1 MHGETSFSI
10 VIPAF
15 NEADGLVQVLG
26 ELAHAVDD
34 RCLEVLVVDDGST
47 DGTGTTAEGFTGS
60 LPVRVI
66 HHPVNRGYGAALKTG
81 IRAALG
87 EIVVTMDADG
97 QHDPRDLAA
106 LIERTVDHDMVVG
119 VRTRDS
125 HRESSRRAGKWF
137 INRLADFLTR
147 TRIPDVNSGLR
158 AFRRETIL
166 KYLHLL
172 PDGFSASTTS
182 TIALTKRG
190 CAVAWVPI
198 TTRRRTGTSRVRQV
212 RDGFGAILLMTRLIT
227 LFDPLRVFFPAGA
240 GMFVAGLL
248 SGVYYFFYGSYGGG
262 VSTGSLLLLLTGLLL
277 FFFGLLADQIAA
289 LRLERY
295 E

>member
-1 MHGETSFSI
+1 MQKDISLSI

-15 NEADGLVQVLG
+15 NEADGLGQVLD
-26 ELAHAVDD
+26 ELSRAAND

-47 DGTGTTAEGFTGS
+47 DGTGRTAEGFAGV

-66 HHPVNRGYGAALKTG
+66 SHPMTRGYGAALKTG
-81 IRAALG
+81 IRAARG

-106 LIERTVDHDMVVG
+106 LIEQMADHDMVVG
-119 VRTRDS
+119 ARTRNS
-125 HRESSRRAGKWF
+125 HRESSRRAGKWV
-137 INRLADFLTR
+137 ITWLADFLTR

-158 AFRRETIL
+158 AFRRETIV

-182 TIALTKRG
+182 TIALLKRG
-190 CAVAWVPI
+190 YRIAWVPI

-212 RDGFGAILLMTRLIT
+212 RDGFGTILIMTRLIT
-227 LFDPLRVFFPAGA
+227 LFDPLRVFLSAGA
-240 GMFVAGLL
+240 GMFAAGLL
-248 SGVYYFFYGSYGGG
+248 SGVYYLFYGSYGGG

-277 FFFGLLADQIAA
+277 FFFGLLADQVAA